1 MAEVFASPYANLT
14 PEEIEVS
21 LREEIS
27 AALQRRYSLLPDP
40 EITRRVEAEW
50 AALRASRTV
59 PEAAALYELT
69 LWLRRRGFPFWLCGS
84 CASSLIFYLLGM
96 TSANPLPPH
105 YYCPQCR
112 QVHWAPYHSDGFDL
126 PERRIC
132 EEDGSPLQGDGHNIP
147 WQSLWS
153 GEGDFLPDGQYQMR
167 LSSAA
172 YPVLAPFLKN
182 HWLRDLRLDGE
193 AVEPYPNIR
202 VLKLSCLSLVFTI
215 DPGEAAPDFH
225 NVELNASCVA
235 PALADSEALMNP
247 DRDVGDP
254 GETPLPP
261 PRTFA
266 ELVYSC
272 GLLHSAGVWDR
283 RAAFMVDQLGYSL
296 PDLIAFRDDV
306 FFYLQ
311 AHGLPQQEARRGMD
325 QVRRGRGLP
334 SVTAGLRA
342 AGDKWVLDRCS
353 HVEYLFSKAHI
364 VEWILYRLKA
374 MGVRTC
380 FSSSYALLRKVL
392 DGGEGLFLLAGRS
405 GMGKTAFALY
415 LAEKLAVEDGKRVVL
430 FVPRGGRDAI
440 LAKGLLSPV
449 LLEGPRPQIAVRDD
463 LTPDLSGTA
472 EALRAQGSF
481 DFIIIDPLQQL
492 SRRKHPRA
500 EQMTAVM
507 EGLRRLSGEAG
518 APILVTSSLTRCPER
533 RQDHFPRLSDIPL
546 AEGVLPATEAV
557 LLLYRESCYHPGA
570 DRSFALCDVQKYPGG
585 VLNTIHLKWNAQRSA
600 FEDGVN
606 PGGVQRAV
614 S

>member
-14 PEEIEVS
+14 PEEIGAS

-40 EITRRVEAEW
+40 AAARRVEEEW
-50 AALRASRTV
+50 AALQASQTV

-112 QVHWAPYHSDGFDL
+112 QIHWAPHHADGFDL

-147 WQSLWS
+147 WQALWS
-153 GEGDFLPDGQYQMR
+153 GEADFLPDGQYQMR

-172 YPVLAPFLKN
+172 YPALAPFLKN
-182 HWLRDLRLDGE
+182 HWLRNLRPDGG

-215 DPGEAAPDFH
+215 DPEEAAPDFH

-247 DRDVGDP
+247 DRDAETPAG
-254 GETPLPP
+254 TPLPA
-261 PRTFA
+261 PRSFA
-266 ELVYSC
+266 ELVYAC

-283 RAAFMVDQLGYSL
+283 RSAFMVDQLGYSL

-311 AHGLPQQEARRGMD
+311 SHGLSSQEARRGMD

-334 SVTAGLRA
+334 RVTEEMRVGR
-342 AGDKWVLDRCS
+342 DKWVLDRCARA
-353 HVEYLFSKAHI
+353 EYLFSKAH
-364 VEWILYRLKA
+364 VAEWILYRLKA

-380 FSSSYALLRKVL
+380 FSGSYALLRKVL
-392 DGGEGLFLLAGRS
+392 EGGEGVFLLAGRS

-415 LAEKLAVEDGKRVVL
+415 LAEKMALEDGKRAAL
-430 FVPRGGRDAI
+430 FVPPGGRDAI
-440 LAKGLLSPV
+440 TALLPPA
-449 LLEGPRPQIAVRDD
+449 LLEESRVVVRDD
-463 LTPDLSGTA
+463 LTPDLSGAA
-472 EALRAQGSF
+472 ESLRAQGGF
-481 DFIIIDPLQQL
+481 DFLIIDPLQQL
-492 SRRKHPRA
+492 VRRKRPRA
-500 EQMTAVM
+500 EHMAAVM
-507 EGLRRLSGEAG
+507 ERLRRLSGEAG
-518 APILVTSSLTRCPER
+518 APILATSGLTRCPER
-533 RQDHFPRLSDIPL
+533 RQDHFPRLSDVPL

-557 LLLYRESCYHPGA
+557 LLLYRASFYDPGA
-570 DRSFALCDVQKYPGG
+570 DRDFALCDVQKYPGG
-585 VLNTIHLKWNAQRSA
+585 VLNTIHLKWNAQRGA

-606 PGGVQRAV
+606 PGGARA
-614 S
+614 SS

>member
-14 PEEIEVS
+14 PEEIGAA
-21 LREEIS
+21 LRDEIS

-40 EITRRVEAEW
+40 AVARRVEEEW
-50 AALRASRTV
+50 AALQASQTV

-69 LWLRRRGFPFWLCGS
+69 LWLRRRGFPYWLCGS
-84 CASSLIFYLLGM
+84 CASSLLFYLLGM

-112 QVHWAPYHSDGFDL
+112 QVHWAPYYADGFDL

-132 EEDGSPLQGDGHNIP
+132 QEDGSPLQGDGHNIP

-172 YPVLAPFLKN
+172 YPALAPFLKN
-182 HWLRDLRLDGE
+182 HWLRDHRPDGA

-215 DPGEAAPDFH
+215 DPAEAAPDFH

-247 DRDVGDP
+247 DHDAEPP
-254 GETPLPP
+254 GSPLPP
-261 PRTFA
+261 ARSFA
-266 ELVYSC
+266 DLVYSC

-311 AHGLPQQEARRGMD
+311 AHGLPSREARRGMD

-334 SVTAGLRA
+334 SAGAGLRA
-342 AGDKWVLDRCS
+342 AGDKWVLDRCAR
-353 HVEYLFSKAHI
+353 VEYLFSKAHI

-380 FSSSYALLRKVL
+380 VSGSYALLRKVL
-392 DGGEGLFLLAGRS
+392 EGGEGLFLLAGRS
-405 GMGKTAFALY
+405 GAGKTAFALY
-415 LAEKLAVEDGKRVVL
+415 LAEKLAAEDGKRVVL

-440 LAKGLLSPV
+440 LSKGLLSPA
-449 LLEGPRPQIAVRDD
+449 LLEGSQVAVRDD
-463 LTPDLSGTA
+463 LPLDLSHVP
-472 EALRAQGSF
+472 EDLRAQGGF

-492 SRRKHPRA
+492 SRRKRLRA
-500 EQMTAVM
+500 DQMAAVM
-507 EGLRRLSGEAG
+507 ESLRRLSAEAG
-518 APILVTSSLTRCPER
+518 APILVTSGLTRCPER
-533 RQDHFPRLSDIPL
+533 RQDHFPRLSDVPL

-557 LLLYRESCYHPGA
+557 LLLYRPSCYDPEA
-570 DRSFALCDVQKYPGG
+570 DRESALCDVQKYPGG
-585 VLNTIHLKWNAQRSA
+585 VLNTIHLKWNPRRFA
-600 FEDGVN
+600 FEDGAN
-606 PGGVQRAV
+606 PSGARA
-614 S
+614 